1 MGHGQI
7 QITVLFLW
15 GFNPTEASTAT
26 DMQKK
31 LGISWLI
38 WGSEQQLMHNVV
50 LNAWWI
56 IRIQFQETPSLS
68 TCRGGGRTSLA
79 FAWWALHMRHFSFQS
94 LIWSSLLWLEVVTY
108 IPLAR
113 EGADDL
119 YLFGVG
125 SLTSPEMAWLMSATR
140 GVMQA
145 SYMHPHVSN
154 LLFVWS
160 GS

>member
-31 LGISWLI
+31 LSISWLI

-108 IPLAR
+108 IPLASGGR
-113 EGADDL
+113 WR
-119 YLFGVG
+119 
-125 SLTSPEMAWLMSATR
+125 SLSLWRRFSDFTRDGMA
-140 GVMQA
+140 
-145 SYMHPHVSN
+145 HVSN
-154 LLFVWS
+154 PGCHASFLHASTCF
-160 GS
+160 

>member
-31 LGISWLI
+31 LSISWLI

-56 IRIQFQETPSLS
+56 IRIQFQDTPSLS

-108 IPLAR
+108 IPLASGGR
-113 EGADDL
+113 WR
-119 YLFGVG
+119 
-125 SLTSPEMAWLMSATR
+125 SLSLWRWFSDFTRDGMA
-140 GVMQA
+140 
-145 SYMHPHVSN
+145 HVSN
-154 LLFVWS
+154 AGCHASFLHASTCF
-160 GS
+160 